1 MAPSEKEES
10 KAQRRWTKRP
20 AARKVKEAGL
30 AYFIEGRRAVS
41 EVAVTKLSSKRQ
53 ITLPAAMV
61 RRLGLEPGDTLAVA
75 LEDDK
80 IVLRPRPRDWVKYY
94 RGRLRGVYGSS
105 VEEIDEYV
113 RRERESWRRRAEQLD
128 S

>member
-1 MAPSEKEES
+1 M
-10 KAQRRWTKRP
+10 
-20 AARKVKEAGL
+20 
-30 AYFIEGRRAVS
+30 S